1 MIVLGWFI
9 RLILL
14 GHTLLNDFVTIL
26 LFARFKTIMK
36 IAITRKPIAYYQRF
50 VVNYSILRI
59 LLFYFIDSKVVSSQ
73 QEGAIY

>member
-26 LFARFKTIMK
+26 LFERFKTITK
-36 IAITRKPIAYYQRF
+36 IAITREPIAYYQRF